1 MIYELL
7 YVKWDVSPEIFDFGF
22 FQLRWYSLMFVLSF
36 FLGANIFRKMLKRE
50 QKPAALW
57 ENILFPVFIG
67 TFLGA
72 RLGHCLFYHPD
83 YFIPHFWEI
92 FIPLKD
98 GKFVGFEG
106 VASHGAA
113 VGILIGLYYY
123 SRKNKVAYLWTLD
136 RIVITIALAGFF
148 IRIGNLMNSEIY
160 GHETTL
166 PWGFIFLRHNE
177 TVPKHPTQ
185 IYESICYLAIFIF
198 LYLLYLKKR
207 PPFRD
212 GVIFSIFLILLF
224 GARFCIEFLKEVQA
238 DFEEKMFLDMGQWLS
253 IPLIVAGFVLLIFL
267 YKQGLT
273 VELPKPEPVNSKPAT
288 ITAKPKQPATESRRR
303 TKRRGSK

>member
-1 MIYELL
+1 MIYEFLSI
-7 YVKWDVSPEIFDFGF
+7 KWDVSPYILDFGF
-22 FQLRWYSLMFVLSF
+22 LRFRWYSLMFAVSF
-36 FLGANIFRKMLKRE
+36 ILGMIIFRKMIERE
-50 QKPAALW
+50 HKPLTLW
-57 ENILFPVFIG
+57 DNILVPVFLG

-92 FIPLKD
+92 FIPFSN
-98 GKFVGFEG
+98 GKFTGFEG

-113 VGILIGLYYY
+113 IGILLGLYYY
-123 SRKNKVAYLWTLD
+123 SRKNKVPYLWILD

-160 GHETTL
+160 GHATSL
-166 PWGFIFLRHNE
+166 PWGFVFVRHHE

-185 IYESICYLAIFIF
+185 IYEALCYLTIFIF
-198 LYLLYLKKR
+198 LYLIYLKKR

-212 GVIFSIFLILLF
+212 GVIFSFFLILLF

-238 DFEEKMFLDMGQWLS
+238 GFEEKLPLDMGQWLS
-253 IPLIVAGFVLLIFL
+253 IPLIAAGFVLLMSL
-267 YKQGLT
+267 YKKGLT
-273 VELPKPEPVNSKPAT
+273 VTPPPPPPEPKPVKKQ
-288 ITAKPKQPATESRRR
+288 AKLKGDRRR
-303 TKRRGSK
+303 